1 MKGRLPIASIV
12 LIAGALALYA
22 QAQDE
27 SYWTVEKDI
36 RLFHFSEGA
45 GKNVLMVHGGPG
57 FPTHSAWLGLK
68 PLTAGYRFVYYDQ
81 RGCGRSTKPID
92 KLASPNYGENLKELI
107 RTLGLR
113 TQIADIEK
121 IRQILGDEKLILI
134 GHSFGGFLAALYA
147 SEHPEQVKALI
158 LVAPAE
164 VLVMPA
170 ADGGLYERIKT
181 LLPEAMKQEYGAFLG
196 RYFDYGRIFSRSEA
210 ELKSINAEFG
220 KYYRAAAEAKGF
232 KMPPEEE
239 IQDSGGWMVH
249 ALFFSMGR
257 QHDYRDALKKV
268 SAPVLVIHGEKDLQP
283 EQASRL
289 YAESFPNGRFV
300 VIKNAGHF
308 SFSEQPREFAVVAG
322 RFLNE
327 LK

>member
-1 MKGRLPIASIV
+1 MTTRIV
-12 LIAGALALYA
+12 VGLLLIAAA

-36 RLFHFSEGA
+36 RLFHFSEGK

-57 FPTHSAWLGLK
+57 FPTHTAWPGLK
-68 PLTAGYRFVYYDQ
+68 PLTSHYRFVYYDQ
-81 RGCGRSTKPID
+81 RGCGRSTRPID
-92 KLASPNYGENLKELI
+92 KFASLNYGENLKELI

-113 TQIADIEK
+113 TQITDIEK
-121 IRQILGDEKLILI
+121 IRQSLGDEKLILI
-134 GHSFGGFLAALYA
+134 GHSFGGFLAAMYA

-181 LLPEAMKQEYGAFLG
+181 LLPEAMKPEYGAFLG
-196 RYFDYGRIFSRSEA
+196 RYFDYGRIFTRSEA
-210 ELKSINAEFG
+210 DLKSINAEFG

-232 KMPPEEE
+232 RMPPEEQ
-239 IQDSGGWMVH
+239 IRDNGGWMVH
-249 ALFFSMGR
+249 AMFFSMGR

-268 SAPVLVIHGEKDLQP
+268 SAPVLVIHGERDLQP

-289 YAESFPNGRFV
+289 YADTFPNGRLAI
-300 VIKNAGHF
+300 IKNAGHF
-308 SFSEQPREFAVVAG
+308 SFSEQPREFSKVVR

-327 LK
+327 LKQP